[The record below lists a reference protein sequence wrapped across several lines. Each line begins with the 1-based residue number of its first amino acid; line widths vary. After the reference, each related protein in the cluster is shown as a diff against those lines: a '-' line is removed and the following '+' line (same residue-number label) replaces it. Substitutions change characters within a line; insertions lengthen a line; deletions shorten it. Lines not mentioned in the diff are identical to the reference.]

1 MAFSGAKRLI
11 NGNVV
16 RHPIG
21 AIIREDR
28 KIGFAL
34 FSDSAVQHVFAGLQH
49 VKERTCA
56 PARDVFRRGVRGRAR
71 ATVFLHDRSRRR
83 VAPANQA
90 PLVHRMKRVD
100 ENLRAADRQT
110 RGNRAI
116 AEAAHKRIFA
126 LTARAGFGQP
136 RRQCVDVALVH
147 SGIVADKRLAHTD
160 DGPHYTG
167 ASNCANLEGTAP
179 LRSQL
184 END

>member
-1 MAFSGAKRLI
+1 
-11 NGNVV
+11 
-16 RHPIG
+16 
-21 AIIREDR
+21 
-28 KIGFAL
+28 
-34 FSDSAVQHVFAGLQH
+34 
-49 VKERTCA
+49 
-56 PARDVFRRGVRGRAR
+56 ARDVFRRGVRGRAR

-110 RGNRAI
+110 RSNRAI

-126 LTARAGFGQP
+126 LTAKAGCQG
-136 RRQCVDVALVH
+136 VDVALVH
-147 SGIVADKRLAHTD
+147 SGIVPDKRLAHTD

-167 ASNCANLEGTAP
+167 ASSCANLEGTAP
-179 LRSQL
+179 LRSHL